1 MKKLLISL
9 SILGLSVQAQAAVFI
24 VYDKDTKEVKS
35 ISNQDDCVIQKGWE
49 KTVLEK
55 ENYQEYV
62 AQLSNPADCY
72 KLNGNKLVTNLQKI
86 DKMEQDKI
94 KNEEAGK
101 EEEMI
106 QKKMRKE
113 AIKALKAEGK
123 TFKHIKDVNE

>member
-49 KTVLEK
+49 KKVLEN
-55 ENYQEYV
+55 ENYKEYV
-62 AQLSNPADCY
+62 SQLSNPADCY

-86 DKMEQDKI
+86 DKIEQEKI
-94 KNEEAGK
+94 KNEDLGK
-101 EEEMI
+101 EEAMI
-106 QKKMRKE
+106 QKQMRKE

-123 TFKHIKDVNE
+123 TFKHLKDVDE